1 MRKTRSASDSA
12 SSAGDGDG
20 DGRPRPRVERAVS
33 AGGVVYRLTPSL
45 EVVICGRT
53 SDGVWGLPKGT
64 PDDGETIE
72 QTALREVSEE
82 TGLEVVIV
90 NKIGVVEYWFA
101 REGVRYHKWVH
112 HFLMQSTGGDTS
124 QHDLEYDKVEW
135 RAVEDALRTLTF
147 RNEANMVEKA
157 HEMIEAMA

>member
-1 MRKTRSASDSA
+1 MKKIPSATDSA
-12 SSAGDGDG
+12 SNAEGG

-33 AGGVVYRLTPSL
+33 AGGVVYRRDPDL
-45 EVVICGRT
+45 EVVICGRN

-64 PDDGETIE
+64 PDEGETIE

-82 TGLEVVIV
+82 TGLDVEIV
-90 NKIGVVEYWFA
+90 GKIGVVEYWFA

-135 RAVEDALRTLTF
+135 RPIEDALRTLTF
-147 RNEANMVEKA
+147 RNEANRGEKA
-157 HEMIEAMA
+157 RDMIEAMA